1 MTRRPPLPS
10 AGLSAR
16 ALGLRALGRCLG
28 LGLALASGA
37 CDPSDG
43 ATSTEHA
50 RRVPDA
56 TLRTHAV
63 APSTP
68 TAEGLAYLR
77 AVAAAHE
84 RADGLRGDGRVQAL
98 REGLSL
104 PVPAGLPE
112 AEILR
117 LDLAARL
124 GEELVG
130 TPEGSL
136 AARDLLAPML
146 PVERSLPLDRA
157 TARALVVLG
166 DAAANTGDDALAAGS
181 YARSIEL
188 MSLLRQELEP

>member
-1 MTRRPPLPS
+1 MSVLRYIGRATL
-10 AGLSAR
+10 GAR
-16 ALGLRALGRCLG
+16 AWRGAG
-28 LGLALASGA
+28 LGLVLALAPVA
-37 CDPSDG
+37 CDPSDD
-43 ATSTEHA
+43 ATRTEPS

-77 AVAAAHE
+77 AVADVHG
-84 RADGLRGDGRVQAL
+84 RADALRGEPRVRVL
-98 REGLSL
+98 RQGLSL

-112 AEILR
+112 AEIVR

-124 GEELVG
+124 CEELVV
-130 TPEGSL
+130 TPEGAV
-136 AARDLLAPML
+136 AARELLAPML
-146 PVERSLPLDRA
+146 SVERSLPLDRA
-157 TARALVVLG
+157 SARALVVLG
-166 DAAANTGDDALAAGS
+166 DAAAKTGDDALAAGS

>member
-1 MTRRPPLPS
+1 MTGLVRWIRARGQPRAVVGV
-10 AGLSAR
+10 AGLV
-16 ALGLRALGRCLG
+16 
-28 LGLALASGA
+28 LALASGA

-43 ATSTEHA
+43 ATTTEPA

-77 AVAAAHE
+77 AMAGVHE
-84 RADGLRGDGRVQAL
+84 RADGLRGEARVHAL
-98 REGLSL
+98 REGLAL
-104 PVPAGLPE
+104 PVPAGLAE

-124 GEELVG
+124 GEELIS
-130 TPEGSL
+130 TPEGTV

-146 PVERSLPLDRA
+146 SVQRSLPLDRA

-166 DAAANTGDDALAAGS
+166 DAAAKTGDDALAAGS